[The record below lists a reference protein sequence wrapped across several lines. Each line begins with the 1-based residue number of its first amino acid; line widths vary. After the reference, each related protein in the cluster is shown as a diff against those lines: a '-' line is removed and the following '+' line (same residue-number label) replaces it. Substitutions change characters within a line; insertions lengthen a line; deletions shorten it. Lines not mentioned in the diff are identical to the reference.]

1 MKGRWSWLRIFQRG
15 KKASGFTLLE
25 LLISITI
32 ILVIMTMIYSAF
44 SNSSNTIRIC
54 SERIDIY
61 QTARTTLER
70 MAEDISCAIVPKDR
84 GLDDIRYGFIGEDRE
99 LDGMPADTL
108 SFIST
113 SMLKFTQGF
122 RGAGLCE
129 IGYSIE
135 TDPETDEYVLYRR
148 QDNTI
153 DDEID
158 RGGIVNELAQQI
170 RGIDLEYYDEK
181 GTQWESWRFD
191 DRGSLPT
198 MVEITVSLEDEN
210 KKSIDFTTRVYLDM
224 SGT

>member
-1 MKGRWSWLRIFQRG
+1 MKRRWNWLLIFQRG
-15 KKASGFTLLE
+15 KKPSGFTLIE
-25 LLISITI
+25 VLISITI
-32 ILVIMTMIYSAF
+32 LLVIMTMIYSSF

-54 SERIDIY
+54 RDRIDIY
-61 QTARTTLER
+61 QTARMTLER
-70 MAEDISCAIVPKDR
+70 MAEDISCAFPPKR
-84 GLDDIRYGFIGEDRE
+84 RLDDVQYGFIGEDRE

-113 SMLKFTQGF
+113 SRLKFTQGF
-122 RGAGLCE
+122 RESGLCE

-148 QDNTI
+148 QDDTI
-153 DDEID
+153 DEEID
-158 RGGIVNELAQQI
+158 RGGIVNELAEQI

-181 GTQWESWRFD
+181 GTKWDRWHFD

-210 KKSIDFTTRVYLDM
+210 KKNIDFTTLVYLDM
-224 SGT
+224 SGS